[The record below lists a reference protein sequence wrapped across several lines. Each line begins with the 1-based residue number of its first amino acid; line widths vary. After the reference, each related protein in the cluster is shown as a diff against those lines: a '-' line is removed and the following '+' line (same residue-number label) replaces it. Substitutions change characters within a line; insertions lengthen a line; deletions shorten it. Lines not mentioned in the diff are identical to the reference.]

1 MSTASRLYKGDK
13 TTRRVSEVEPAPRV
27 QPDKEGAGLA
37 GIVSIGTEL
46 VRGRLQDSNA
56 AWLAENLSR
65 RGCKIDRIQVVPD
78 EDAAITSVLKD
89 FLTRGCS
96 LIVTSGGLGPTADDR
111 TLGATADALGLPLAI
126 HPEAKEMVEASYK
139 RLKERKIV
147 SHDGLTRSREKMCA
161 IPLGG
166 KPLLN
171 EDGIAP
177 GALTRLPT
185 GSTVVNLPG
194 LPEQMQAT
202 WTEALTHIREL
213 QAELVTARREVQAPT
228 LDESVLQPWLDTVQS
243 EFPQV
248 WIKTYAP
255 GFRKKRQGI
264 RVTFEADAGSK
275 HEAELKVEGALRRLL
290 TLAGAG

>member
-1 MSTASRLYKGDK
+1 MSTESRLYKGDK
-13 TTRRVSEVEPAPRV
+13 TIRRVSDAEPAPRV

-56 AWLAENLSR
+56 FWLAENLSR
-65 RGCKIDRIQVVPD
+65 RGCKIDRILVVPD
-78 EDAAITSVLKD
+78 EDASITSAIKD
-89 FLTRGCS
+89 CLTRGCS

-111 TLGATADALGLPLAI
+111 TLGATADALGLPLAL
-126 HPEAKEMVEASYK
+126 HPEAKEMVKRGYK

-166 KPLLN
+166 EPLRN
-171 EDGIAP
+171 ENGIAP
-177 GALTRLPT
+177 GALTRLPA
-185 GSTVVNLPG
+185 GATVVNLPG
-194 LPEQMQAT
+194 LPEQMQST
-202 WTEALTHIREL
+202 WTVALTHIKEL
-213 QAELVTARREVQAPT
+213 HEEKVTARREVQAPT
-228 LDESVLQPWLDTVQS
+228 LDESVLQPWLDKVQK
-243 EFPQV
+243 EYPQV

-255 GFRKKRQGI
+255 GFRKKSQGI
-264 RVTFEADAGSK
+264 RVTFEADAGTK